1 MSIERIGGTL
11 EDKVVSLFTR
21 KPPATF
27 GAVREVEAYWEAL
40 RGTRLM
46 PARAEIDP
54 RGIAGALEFA
64 FLLERIAPGAGRIR
78 LAGTHLSDLM
88 GMEVRGMPLT
98 ALFQPSARQT
108 VADALEQVL
117 QRPSV
122 MTLAIEGER
131 GIGRGKL
138 IGQML
143 LCPLK
148 SDLGDPSRV
157 LGCLQTE
164 GPIGRA
170 PRRFDVL
177 GTSER
182 PIHAAESDGVTPA
195 ETLPPPRDRMT
206 PSTRPAETAHAS
218 ETTPTGMAE
227 AAAPF
232 DGDRHTRRR
241 THLRLVKTDGSSD
254 PAP

>member
-11 EDKVVSLFTR
+11 EGKVVSLFTR

-40 RGTRLM
+40 RGTRPM

-98 ALFQPSARQT
+98 AVFQPSARQT

-122 MTLAIEGER
+122 MVLAIEGER

-170 PRRFDVL
+170 PRRFDVT
-177 GTSER
+177 GSSER
-182 PIHAAESDGVTPA
+182 LIRAEESEVASDRDSGPVPAAPPTRDDRNAQPAPPVPSAPGLAESVPPFDSAPA
-195 ETLPPPRDRMT
+195 SP
-206 PSTRPAETAHAS
+206 TRPR
-218 ETTPTGMAE
+218 P
-227 AAAPF
+227 
-232 DGDRHTRRR
+232 
-241 THLRLVKTDGSSD
+241 HLRLVKSDGD

>member
-11 EDKVVSLFTR
+11 EGKVVSLFTR

-27 GAVREVEAYWEAL
+27 AAVREVEAYWEAL
-40 RGTRLM
+40 RGTRPM

-108 VADALEQVL
+108 VADALEHVL

-122 MTLAIEGER
+122 VTLQIEGER

-138 IGQML
+138 IGQMV

-157 LGCLQTE
+157 LGCLQTD

-182 PIHAAESDGVTPA
+182 LIHDADADVTSPPVEPVRPVEGPSAAAGT
-195 ETLPPPRDRMT
+195 
-206 PSTRPAETAHAS
+206 TA
-218 ETTPTGMAE
+218 PGMAE
-227 AAAPF
+227 APADYAADVPRP
-232 DGDRHTRRR
+232 GRP
-241 THLRLVKTDGSSD
+241 HLRLVKSDTD
-254 PAP
+254 PAR

>member
-11 EDKVVSLFTR
+11 EGKVVSLFTR

-27 GAVREVEAYWEAL
+27 AAVREVEAYWEAL
-40 RGTRLM
+40 RGSRSM

-54 RGIAGALEFA
+54 RGISGALEYA

-157 LGCLQTE
+157 LGCLQTD
-164 GPIGRA
+164 GTIGRA
-170 PRRFDVL
+170 PRRFDVV
-177 GTSER
+177 GSTER
-182 PIHAAESDGVTPA
+182 PIVERDLDPAPAPLSTPVQPAPVDAAAAGLPPRGLSDAATPYDAGPA
-195 ETLPPPRDRMT
+195 ETQASRPR
-206 PSTRPAETAHAS
+206 P
-218 ETTPTGMAE
+218 
-227 AAAPF
+227 
-232 DGDRHTRRR
+232 
-241 THLRLVKTDGSSD
+241 HLRLIRTDSD
-254 PAP
+254 MDPTSRR

>member
-11 EDKVVSLFTR
+11 EGKVVSLFTR
-21 KPPATF
+21 KPPAAFT
-27 GAVREVEAYWEAL
+27 AVREVEAYWEAL
-40 RGTRLM
+40 RGSRAM

-108 VADALEQVL
+108 VADALESVL

-122 MTLAIEGER
+122 VTLAIEGER

-170 PRRFDVL
+170 PRRFDVI

-182 PIHAAESDGVTPA
+182 LIREAEAEATPTA
-195 ETLPPPRDRMT
+195 VSPARLPQT
-206 PSTRPAETAHAS
+206 PS
-218 ETTPTGMAE
+218 PTVAAPSGMAE
-227 AAAPF
+227 SPAAFQPGPARP
-232 DGDRHTRRR
+232 GRP
-241 THLRLVKTDGSSD
+241 HLRLVKSDSGAD

>member
-11 EDKVVSLFTR
+11 EGKVVSLFTR

-27 GAVREVEAYWEAL
+27 AALREVEGYWDAL
-40 RGTRLM
+40 RGARPM
-46 PARAEIDP
+46 PARSEIDP

-98 ALFQPSARQT
+98 ALFQPAARQT
-108 VADALEQVL
+108 VADALEAVL

-122 MTLAIEGER
+122 VTLAIEGER

-170 PRRFDVL
+170 PRRFEVL

-182 PIHAAESDGVTPA
+182 PILTQEAAPA
-195 ETLPPPRDRMT
+195 PQSLPG
-206 PSTRPAETAHAS
+206 PALAADPAS
-218 ETTPTGMAE
+218 PGMAE
-227 AAAPF
+227 TPAPF
-232 DGDRHTRRR
+232 DRVRGASGTHRPRP
-241 THLRLVKTDGSSD
+241 HLRLVRSDNGD

>member
-11 EDKVVSLFTR
+11 EGKVVSLFTR

-27 GAVREVEAYWEAL
+27 AAVREVEAYWEAL
-40 RGTRLM
+40 RGTRTM

-54 RGIAGALEFA
+54 RGIAGALEYA

-108 VADALEQVL
+108 VADALESVL

-122 MTLAIEGER
+122 ITLAIEGER

-182 PIHAAESDGVTPA
+182 PILEVEAEAPPATVAPAHLDPGRPDPAPLRTDTAA
-195 ETLPPPRDRMT
+195 PPP
-206 PSTRPAETAHAS
+206 
-218 ETTPTGMAE
+218 GMAE
-227 AAAPF
+227 APAEF
-232 DGDRHTRRR
+232 RTDGARPARA
-241 THLRLVKTDGSSD
+241 HLRLVKSDTD